1 MKKSGFTLIEV
12 VIVIALISIISSVLV
27 PAYEKAGERAKNV
40 KLMSDLKVLD
50 AAIVLYRVDNGKL
63 PTTLKELEPEY
74 ISGVMSLRTPQT
86 KSLEILDDIANDIK
100 LINRNSDLITSL
112 TDIKTKYPTC
122 TDFEKE
128 FISLTF
134 PSWAI

>member
-74 ISGVMSLRTPQT
+74 ISGVNEYHDACNLALVYTPAEDQV
-86 KSLEILDDIANDIK
+86 SYK
-100 LINRNSDLITSL
+100 LKGQNAKNQEVYSIGSSQ
-112 TDIKTKYPTC
+112 
-122 TDFEKE
+122 
-128 FISLTF
+128 
-134 PSWAI
+134 